1 MNKTREEQRPD
12 KRHYLHR
19 DHDQGCELV
28 GRYKILVMVSL
39 INRSVCALWDPSMGT
54 DAFTKAVCL
63 HAATALSNQ
72 IKPKDSTG

>member
-1 MNKTREEQRPD
+1 MKNS
-12 KRHYLHR
+12 
-19 DHDQGCELV
+19 DQINAIIFIAITTKVASLSAATKYSSDGFS
-28 GRYKILVMVSL
+28 YKQVSL
-39 INRSVCALWDPSMGT
+39 CTVDPSMGT